1 MKKKTNKMIYKI
13 IAKYIKDLKFE
24 IPNPNA
30 FFLLSKN
37 IANYKI
43 NIDITSNQ
51 VKEKIV
57 EVQTTL
63 ALNPIQA
70 REKDKINTKIIYST
84 IVEIDGDISERE
96 KLEDII
102 LVKVPNEIYP
112 ALRQIFIF
120 LFEQSGFKDI
130 KIDNNVDFK
139 KLYKAKSIQ

>member
-1 MKKKTNKMIYKI
+1 MIYKI

-24 IPNPNA
+24 IPNPNT

-43 NIDITSNQ
+43 NIDINSNQ
-51 VKEKIV
+51 VKEKII

-63 ALNPIQA
+63 ALNPIRTQG
-70 REKDKINTKIIYST
+70 KDKINTKIIYST
-84 IVEIDGDISERE
+84 IVEIEGDISERE

-102 LVKVPNEIYP
+102 LVKVPNDIYP
-112 ALRQIFIF
+112 ALRKIFIF

-139 KLYKAKSIQ
+139 KLYKAKSLQ

>member
-1 MKKKTNKMIYKI
+1 MIYKI

-24 IPNPNA
+24 IPNPNT

-43 NIDITSNQ
+43 NIDINSNQ
-51 VKEKIV
+51 VKEKII

-63 ALNPIQA
+63 TLNPIQIQ
-70 REKDKINTKIIYST
+70 EKEKINTQIIYST
-84 IVEIDGDISERE
+84 IVEIEGDISERE

-102 LVKVPNEIYP
+102 LVKVPNDIYP
-112 ALRQIFIF
+112 ALRKIFIF

-139 KLYKAKSIQ
+139 KLYKAKSLQ

>member
-1 MKKKTNKMIYKI
+1 MIYKI

-24 IPNPNA
+24 IPNPST

-43 NIDITSNQ
+43 NIDINSNQ
-51 VKEKIV
+51 VKEKII

-63 ALNPIQA
+63 ALNPIRTQ
-70 REKDKINTKIIYST
+70 EKDKINTKIIYST
-84 IVEIDGDISERE
+84 IVEIKGDISDRE

-102 LVKVPNEIYP
+102 LVKVPNDIYP
-112 ALRQIFIF
+112 ALRKIFIF

-139 KLYKAKSIQ
+139 KLYKARSLQ

>member
-1 MKKKTNKMIYKI
+1 MIYKI
-13 IAKYIKDLKFE
+13 IAKYIKDIKFE
-24 IPNPNA
+24 IPNPNT

-43 NIDITSNQ
+43 NIDINSNQ
-51 VKEKIV
+51 VKEKII

-63 ALNPIQA
+63 ALNPIRTQ
-70 REKDKINTKIIYST
+70 EKDKINTKIIYST
-84 IVEIDGDISERE
+84 IVEIEGDISERE

-102 LVKVPNEIYP
+102 LVKVPNDIYP
-112 ALRQIFIF
+112 ALRKIFIF

-139 KLYKAKSIQ
+139 KLYKAKSLQ

>member
-1 MKKKTNKMIYKI
+1 MIYKI

-43 NIDITSNQ
+43 NIDINSNQ
-51 VKEKIV
+51 IKEKII

-63 ALNPIQA
+63 ALNPIQMP
-70 REKDKINTKIIYST
+70 EKDKINTKIIYST
-84 IVEIDGDISERE
+84 IVEIEGDISKRE

-112 ALRQIFIF
+112 ALREIFIF
-120 LFEQSGFKDI
+120 LFEQSGFKEI
-130 KIDNNVDFK
+130 KIDKNVDFK
-139 KLYKAKSIQ
+139 KLYKAKSLQ